1 MRRLGGFVAVTLL
14 VLLAVGCSDDEQAG
28 SDGSGDTTN
37 PPAEGTGPPAE
48 GTGDDTTTTTAP
60 PDGAAS
66 LPDEYVDYTS
76 DQYAEGQHW
85 LCHPANAGEN
95 YCDRDLTTTL
105 VNQDGSTGDEPHVP
119 AEDPTVDCFY
129 VYPTISND
137 PGLNADLEPDE
148 SGEIRALLNQAARLT
163 SVCEVYAPVYRQL
176 TLGSLLQ
183 RFGGQSDEAA
193 YAEARELAYADVLD
207 AFRHYLANDN
217 DGRGVIL
224 IGHSQGAG
232 VLNRLLQEEF
242 DGVPALTDR
251 LVAAYLLGTSFAVPE
266 GAVVGG
272 DLREIPL
279 CETDAQTGCVVT
291 YASYPASLPPPDDAL
306 FGAVDTE
313 GQVAACTNPAA
324 LAGGPATLTPYFTAE
339 ESVGVL
345 DDGITVDTPWVGLRG
360 VLTGECVERN
370 GYDILEVTVDDDPTD
385 ERDRVLSGGLP
396 PNWGLH
402 LADVN
407 LAMGDVVAL
416 AASQAE
422 AFAG

>member
-1 MRRLGGFVAVTLL
+1 VAATVL

-28 SDGSGDTTN
+28 SGGTSDTTN
-37 PPAEGTGPPAE
+37 PPAEGTGDEPTAPS
-48 GTGDDTTTTTAP
+48 TTAP
-60 PDGAAS
+60 PGRDAAP
-66 LPDEYVDYTS
+66 LPDEYVGYVS
-76 DQYAEGQHW
+76 DQYAEGRNW
-85 LCHPANAGEN
+85 LCHPDNAGED

-105 VNQDGSTGDEPHVP
+105 VNQDGSTGDEAHVR
-119 AEDPTVDCFY
+119 AEDPAVDCFY

-148 SGEIRALLNQAARLT
+148 NGEVRALLNQAARLD

-176 TLGSLLQ
+176 TIGSLLQ
-183 RFGGQSDEAA
+183 RFDGQADETA

-232 VLNRLLQEEF
+232 VLGRLLQEELE
-242 DGVPALTDR
+242 GEPALTDR
-251 LVAAYLLGTSFAVPE
+251 LVSAYLLGTSFAVPE
-266 GAVVGG
+266 GEVVGG
-272 DLREIPL
+272 DLQEIPL
-279 CETDAQTGCVVT
+279 CETDDQTGCVVT

-324 LAGGPATLTPYFTAE
+324 LGGGPATLTPYFTAA
-339 ESVGVL
+339 ESAGVL
-345 DDGITVDTPWVGLRG
+345 SDGITIETPWVGLRG

-370 GYDILEVTVDDDPTD
+370 GYRVLEVTVDGDPTD
-385 ERDRVLSGGLP
+385 QRDRVLSGGLP

-422 AFAG
+422 AYTS